1 MRRTYKKKKEAVT
14 IPVVVLKTRNCYNA
28 FSPMVDGCAVTA
40 VTIDQALAKI
50 REALEFHLEGERL
63 VKHRRP
69 IATSRALKMA
79 FEDYGT
85 EAVYASIRVS
95 A

>member
-1 MRRTYKKKKEAVT
+1 MGRQTKQSRA

-28 FSPMVDGCAVTA
+28 FSPVVDGCAVTA
-40 VTIDQALAKI
+40 KTIDEALTRI

-63 VKHRRP
+63 VKHRRST
-69 IATSRALKMA
+69 ATRKALKMA

-85 EAVYASIRVS
+85 EAVYASVRVP